1 MKAYLFFDNG
11 LPQITAFIAETIKK
25 YGHAIDIQEGANT
38 MTIQTRGTCNTPPA
52 LHIPIPRPKKKVKK
66 WQWLFRTR
74 FGKIQLT
81 ACHYPSERDVF
92 AYYGDCSSI
101 ILPVLE
107 SEIEVEE

>member
-66 WQWLFRTR
+66 WRWYIIEEDDVTTNRYTIGEANEA
-74 FGKIQLT
+74 FGYNIEKIIN
-81 ACHYPSERDVF
+81 SER
-92 AYYGDCSSI
+92 
-101 ILPVLE
+101 
-107 SEIEVEE
+107 EVEE

>member
-66 WQWLFRTR
+66 WRWYIVEEDDVTTNRYTLREATEA
-74 FGKIQLT
+74 FGCNIELIIN
-81 ACHYPSERDVF
+81 SER
-92 AYYGDCSSI
+92 
-101 ILPVLE
+101 
-107 SEIEVEE
+107 EVEE

>member
-25 YGHAIDIQEGANT
+25 YGHEIDIPEGANT

-66 WQWLFRTR
+66 WRWYIIEEDDVTTNRYTIGEANEA
-74 FGKIQLT
+74 FGYNIEKIIN
-81 ACHYPSERDVF
+81 SER
-92 AYYGDCSSI
+92 
-101 ILPVLE
+101 
-107 SEIEVEE
+107 EVEE